1 MGSHRD
7 ESAKPEGAQETG
19 GSSDL
24 SRDLTAATPAPGTGS
39 RGTHAASIA
48 PGTTLDH
55 FEVLEF
61 LGAGG
66 FGEVYRARDSRL
78 ERMVAIKVLPEDFA
92 RDAERRERFRR
103 EAIAASALNH
113 PNICTVY
120 EFVEANGRFLIV
132 MELVEGKTLH
142 AFLANGPLSA
152 EAAVLIALQIV
163 DALAEAHRAGILHR
177 DIKSGNIG
185 LTERGQVKVFD
196 FGLAKLF
203 GPSPEKTEGVTVE
216 RLTAEGASLGTI
228 THMSPEQLLGR
239 AVDRRSD
246 LFSFGVVLYEMV
258 TGRLPFEG
266 STAIAVADAILHTR
280 PRDFGDAPLPEKL
293 KAVIRKLLE
302 KEPEKRYASAEEVH
316 AELKALADSLV
327 PGRKARLPRNTRI
340 ALVAAGLVA
349 ITAAGWVWQRASRT
363 RWARE
368 TATPE
373 IARLLDADEVAKA
386 AALVRE
392 ARKVLPNDPT
402 LEKLWKRATGEIT
415 VESVPTGADV
425 SIRPYG
431 GDPNAWESLGKT
443 PLTKFRFPRGS
454 YLLRVTAPGYIP
466 ALRICAF
473 RFSDPRPFTFRLDR
487 EGSVPA
493 EMVHIPAGK
502 TGVTTPGLDTLPEVQ
517 LDDYLMDRT
526 EVTNAEYKLFV
537 DAGGYQKPEFWKHPF
552 VKDGRT
558 VSWEEAIALFH
569 DSTGRP
575 GPAGWE
581 LGQFPPG
588 QDRHPVA
595 GVSWYEA
602 AAYAEFVGKS
612 LPSVYHWCRAANL
625 WGSEVFVPGSNFSGS
640 GTVPVGGAGA
650 ANEYGTYDMAGN
662 VKEWCWNERKDHL
675 RFILGGGFGEPT
687 YMFGA
692 QDAQPPWHRA
702 PTFGFRCVKLAGNP
716 PDTTLAT
723 IDVPPVRDYSKEKP
737 ASDEAFR
744 AYKGLYAYDK
754 RNLVV
759 HLDATEKADD
769 WTTEIVS
776 FDAGYGNERMIAYLC
791 LPKSARPPYQTV
803 IYFPGSGAIHTDKRL
818 EFVANEGYAAIV
830 PKSGRALLYPIY
842 KGTYQRSDD
851 LTDDTDPL
859 SASYRDHTIAWA
871 KDLSRS
877 IDFLETRTDIDRE
890 KLAYLGFSWG
900 AEVAPVMLAV
910 EGRFKAAILVS
921 GGLDPYR
928 TLPEAEPFNFVS
940 RVRIPVLMLNGR
952 YDHRFPVEASQL
964 PFFRSLG
971 TPEKDKKHVI
981 YESGHAP
988 PRKDYIR
995 ESLDWLDKYLGP
1007 VKR

>member
-1 MGSHRD
+1 MTL
-7 ESAKPEGAQETG
+7 SAGTRLGPYEI
-19 GSSDL
+19 L
-24 SRDLTAATPAPGTGS
+24 SP
-39 RGTHAASIA
+39 
-48 PGTTLDH
+48 
-55 FEVLEF
+55 

-66 FGEVYRARDSRL
+66 MGEVYRARDKKLDRD
-78 ERMVAIKVLPEDFA
+78 VAIKVLSQSLAADPDSLA
-92 RDAERRERFRR
+92 RFER
-103 EAIAASALNH
+103 EAKAVAALSH
-113 PNICTVY
+113 PNILSIFDFGTQEGVSY
-120 EFVEANGRFLIV
+120 AV
-132 MELVEGKTLH
+132 MELLEGETLRGKLEAGAISRKQAVEY
-142 AFLANGPLSA
+142 
-152 EAAVLIALQIV
+152 ALQI
-163 DALAEAHRAGILHR
+163 AKGLTAAHERGVVHR
-177 DIKSGNIG
+177 DLKPENLFIMKDGHLKI
-185 LTERGQVKVFD
+185 LD
-196 FGLAKLF
+196 FGLAKREAPVAP
-203 GPSPEKTEGVTVE
+203 GEETSAQTASGQTQPGTVM
-216 RLTAEGASLGTI
+216 GTVGY
-228 THMSPEQLLGR
+228 MSPEQVRGLH
-239 AVDRRSD
+239 VDHRSD
-246 LFSFGVVLYEMV
+246 IFSFGTILYEMLSGKRAFKRA
-258 TGRLPFEG
+258 T
-266 STAIAVADAILHTR
+266 TADTMSAILKEE
-280 PRDFGDAPLPEKL
+280 PPEL
-293 KAVIRKLLE
+293 SESGRSVNISLDHLVRHCLE
-302 KEPEKRYASAEEVH
+302 KDRENRFQSARDIAFALAEASGPAAATGSPPLAEASGPVAGGLPL
-316 AELKALADSLV
+316 AELKAPEESLA
-327 PGRKARLPRNTRI
+327 PGRKGLSRRTRI
-340 ALVAAGLVA
+340 ALVAAGLAA
-349 ITAAGWVWQRASRT
+349 IAAAGWLWQRAART
-363 RWARE
+363 RWARD
-368 TATPE
+368 TAAPE
-373 IARLLDADEVAKA
+373 IARLLDADELAKA
-386 AALVRE
+386 AALVRK
-392 ARKVLPNDPT
+392 ARDVLPKDPT
-402 LEKLWKRATGEIT
+402 LERLWKRATGEIT
-415 VESVPTGADV
+415 VESVPPGADV

-443 PLTKFRFPRGS
+443 PVTKFRFPKGS
-454 YLLRVTAPGYIP
+454 YLMRVTAPGYIP
-466 ALRICAF
+466 AVRICAF
-473 RFSDPRPFTFRLDR
+473 RFGDPRPFTFHLDK

-493 EMVHIPAGK
+493 EMVHIPEGK

-517 LDDYLMDRT
+517 LGDYLMDRT
-526 EVTNAEYKLFV
+526 EVTNAEYKIFV
-537 DAGGYQKPEFWKHPF
+537 DAGGYQKRELWKHPF
-552 VKDGRT
+552 LKDGRT
-558 VSWEEAIALFH
+558 LSWEEAIALFH

-640 GTVPVGGAGA
+640 GTVPVGGAGTV
-650 ANEYGTYDMAGN
+650 NEYGTYDMAGN

-692 QDAQPPWHRA
+692 QDAQPPWQRA
-702 PTFGFRCVKLAGNP
+702 PTFGFRCVKLVSKP
-716 PDTTLAT
+716 PDATLAT

-754 RNLVV
+754 RDLAV

-791 LPKSARPPYQTV
+791 LPKNARPPYQTV
-803 IYFPGSGAIHTDKRL
+803 VYFPGSGAIHTNKKL

-830 PKSGRALLYPIY
+830 PKSGRALLFPIY
-842 KGTYQRSDD
+842 KGTHQRSDD
-851 LTDDTDPL
+851 LTEDTDPL

-877 IDFLETRTDIDRE
+877 IDFLETRKDIDRE

-900 AEVAPVMLAV
+900 GEVAPVMLAV
-910 EGRFKAAILVS
+910 ERRFKAAILVS

-940 RVRIPVLMLNGR
+940 RVQIPVLMLNGR
-952 YDHRFPVEASQL
+952 YDHRFPVEAAQL

>member
-1 MGSHRD
+1 MRAS
-7 ESAKPEGAQETG
+7 EEP
-19 GSSDL
+19 SDL
-24 SRDLTAATPAPGTGS
+24 SRKLTAATPASGTGS

-48 PGTTLDH
+48 PGTALDH

-120 EFVEANGRFLIV
+120 EFVEAKGRFLIV

-152 EAAVLIALQIV
+152 EAAVPIALQIA

-203 GPSPEKTEGVTVE
+203 GLSPEKSEGVTVE

-266 STAIAVADAILHTR
+266 STAVAVADAILHTR
-280 PRDFGDAPLPEKL
+280 PRDFGDTPIPEKL

-302 KEPEKRYASAEEVH
+302 KEPDRRYAGAEEVCT
-316 AELKALADSLV
+316 ELKTLEESLS
-327 PGRKARLPRNTRI
+327 PGRKAGLSRNTWI
-340 ALVAAGLVA
+340 ALAAAGLVA
-349 ITAAGWVWQRASRT
+349 IAAAGWLWQRASRV
-363 RWARE
+363 RWARD
-368 TATPE
+368 TAPPE
-373 IARLLDADEVAKA
+373 IARLLDADELAKA
-386 AALVRE
+386 AALTRA
-392 ARKVLPNDPT
+392 ARAVLPKDPT

-415 VESVPTGADV
+415 VESIPPGAEV
-425 SIRPYG
+425 SIQPYG
-431 GDPNAWESLGKT
+431 GDPKAWESLGKT

-454 YLLRVTAPGYIP
+454 YLLRVTAPGYVP
-466 ALRICAF
+466 RLQICAF
-473 RFSDPRPFTFRLDR
+473 GLSNLGAQDRSFSFRLDR
-487 EGSVPA
+487 EGSIPA
-493 EMVHIPAGK
+493 EMVRIPEGK
-502 TGVTTPGLDTLPEVQ
+502 EGVASFGLTNLPEIQ
-517 LDDYLMDRT
+517 LGDYLMDRT
-526 EVTNAEYKLFV
+526 EVTNAAYKIFV
-537 DAGGYQKPEFWKHPF
+537 DAGGYQKPEFWKQPF
-552 VKDGRT
+552 VKDRRT
-558 VSWEEAIALFH
+558 LSWEDAIGLFR

-581 LGQFPPG
+581 LGHFPAG
-588 QDRHPVA
+588 QERHPVA

-612 LPSVYHWCRAANL
+612 LPSVYHWCHASNL
-625 WGSEVFVPGSNFSGS
+625 WGSGVFVPGSNFSGS
-640 GTVPVGGAGA
+640 GTVPVGGDGA
-650 ANEYGTYDMAGN
+650 MNEYGTYDMAGN
-662 VKEWCWNERKDHL
+662 VKEWCWNERADQR

-687 YMFGA
+687 YMFSA
-692 QDAQPPWHRA
+692 ADAQPPWQRA
-702 PTFGFRCVKLAGNP
+702 PNFGFRCVKLASKP
-716 PDTTLAT
+716 PDATLAT
-723 IDVPPVRDYSKEKP
+723 IDVRAARDYSKETP

-744 AYKGLYAYDK
+744 AYKGLYEYD
-754 RNLVV
+754 RRDLAV

-769 WTTEIVS
+769 WTTEVVS

-791 LPKSARPPYQTV
+791 LPTNARPPYQTV
-803 IYFPGSGAIHTDKRL
+803 VYFPGSSAIHTNKRL

-830 PKSGRALLYPIY
+830 PKSARALLFPVY
-842 KGTYQRSDD
+842 KGTYQRSDEYN
-851 LTDDTDPL
+851 DDSRVLP
-859 SASYRDHTIAWA
+859 ASSRDYMIAWA
-871 KDLSRS
+871 KDLRRS
-877 IDFLETRTDIDRE
+877 VDFLETRADIDHD

-900 AEVAPVMLAV
+900 GAVAPVMLAV
-910 EGRFKAAILVS
+910 EDRFKAAILIS
-921 GGLDPYR
+921 GGLEPWN
-928 TLPEAEPFNFVS
+928 TSTSMLPEAEPFNFLS
-940 RVRIPVLMLNGR
+940 HVRTPVLMLNGR
-952 YDHRFPVEASQL
+952 YDHRFPVEAAQL
-964 PFFRSLG
+964 PFFRFLG

-981 YESGHAP
+981 YESGHSP